1 MRAALGIF
9 ELMQAIAF
17 VVACIFLCLALALK
31 PADRDVE
38 ERALMRSLSSPS
50 EE

>member
-1 MRAALGIF
+1 MRAVLGIF
-9 ELMQAIAF
+9 ELIQAAAF
-17 VVACIFLCLALALK
+17 VVACIFLCLALARK

-38 ERALMRSLSSPS
+38 ERALMRSSSWPG

>member
-1 MRAALGIF
+1 MRAVLGIF
-9 ELMQAIAF
+9 ELIEAVAF
-17 VVACIFLCLALALK
+17 VAASIFLCLALALK